1 MVITMTKVRVSPDGV
16 LIIPSEI
23 VQKAGLQPGEQATLS
38 LLDEGLAISKIHR
51 VTDADSALKRL
62 VASQVIRL
70 SNLGDTLKGN
80 IIPNLTLEHIHRAF
94 SGLNLPIED
103 VIREEREKYEL

>member
-1 MVITMTKVRVSPDGV
+1 MAITMTKVRVSPKGD
-16 LIIPSEI
+16 LTIPSEI
-23 VQKAGLQPGEQATLS
+23 IQQVGLQPGEEATLS
-38 LLDEGLAISKIHR
+38 LLDEGLAISKVPR
-51 VTDADSALKRL
+51 VPDADSALKRL

-103 VIREEREKYEL
+103 VIREEREKYEP

>member
-1 MVITMTKVRVSPDGV
+1 MAITMTKIRVSLKGD
-16 LIIPSEI
+16 LTIPSEI
-23 VQKAGLQPGEQATLS
+23 VQKAGLQPGEEATLS
-38 LLDEGLAISKIHR
+38 LLDEGLAINKIHR
-51 VTDADSALKRL
+51 IADADSALKRL

-80 IIPNLTLEHIHRAF
+80 IIPDLTLEHIHRAF

-103 VIREEREKYEL
+103 IIREEREKYEL

>member
-1 MVITMTKVRVSPDGV
+1 MAITMTKVRVSSKGD
-16 LIIPSEI
+16 LTIPPEI
-23 VQKAGLQPGEQATLS
+23 VQKVGLQPGEEATLS
-38 LLDEGLAISKIHR
+38 LLDEGLAISKVSRI
-51 VTDADSALKRL
+51 TDADSALKRL

-80 IIPNLTLEHIHRAF
+80 IIPDLTLEHIHRAF

-103 VIREEREKYEL
+103 IIREEREKYEP